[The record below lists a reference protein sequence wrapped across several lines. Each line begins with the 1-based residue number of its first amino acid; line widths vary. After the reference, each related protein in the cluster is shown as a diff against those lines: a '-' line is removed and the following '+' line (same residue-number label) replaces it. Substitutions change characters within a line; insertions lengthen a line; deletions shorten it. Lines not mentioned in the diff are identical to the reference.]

1 MIYWTCIIL
10 SLALVPPEMC
20 LLGCVFYITDYVKIV
35 GQSEIDKWKKVSPAT
50 FFDIRSAIRT
60 LLITH
65 FFKLLQMYLHFSL
78 CYVMNLQNDVN
89 RHVHLVGFFFLIKI
103 VYILTGYRTTRGTG
117 GQRLLQSGHSPVVC
131 HPAHWCLPHSM
142 WNIDIHKKF

>member
-1 MIYWTCIIL
+1 
-10 SLALVPPEMC
+10 MC

-50 FFDIRSAIRT
+50 FVDIRSTIRT

-65 FFKLLQMYLHFSL
+65 FFKLLQMYIHFSL
-78 CYVMNLQNDVN
+78 GYVMNLQNDVN

-131 HPAHWCLPHSM
+131 HPAH
-142 WNIDIHKKF
+142 

>member
-50 FFDIRSAIRT
+50 FFDIRSTIRT

-65 FFKLLQMYLHFSL
+65 FFKLLQMYIHFSL

-89 RHVHLVGFFFLIKI
+89 RHVHLVGFFFLSKLFIFWQVIEQHGGQVDNAYSNRVTHLLCATQHTDVFHI
-103 VYILTGYRTTRGTG
+103 VCEILTF
-117 GQRLLQSGHSPVVC
+117 
-131 HPAHWCLPHSM
+131 
-142 WNIDIHKKF
+142 IKKF